1 MRKFLH
7 INLDDRSV
15 ETEELEGEAV
25 VRAGRYL
32 IAKTLV
38 EKGLGKVDPLSPE
51 NPLIFSAGPFAGS
64 NFSNANRLSVG
75 CKSPL
80 THAIKEANV
89 GGQPAQ
95 HLAKLGYRGVI
106 VKGKPADA
114 SKRWGLEIDAEG
126 ARLVEADDTA
136 FLRNYAL
143 CAKLGERYDKNVEVI
158 FPDPNEIQKMV
169 SKNGM
174 NLFYESLEN
183 RKLCCRIRKVEP
195 MRRYLKDLDAYV
207 TGLRRDQNVTRTDT
221 PKLQVDYANRKIL
234 KINPIADWT
243 HDDVWQYV
251 RRHDLPVNRLHGEG
265 FPSVGCG
272 PCTRAVKPGD
282 DPRSGRW
289 WWENEDTRECG
300 LHVNEQ
306 DDGSG
311 I

>member
-1 MRKFLH
+1 MA
-7 INLDDRSV
+7 
-15 ETEELEGEAV
+15 AV
-25 VRAGRYL
+25 
-32 IAKTLV
+32 
-38 EKGLGKVDPLSPE
+38 
-51 NPLIFSAGPFAGS
+51 NPLPESS
-64 NFSNANRLSVG
+64 EVSDLSELFRDLEIEDAEQLETWTAE
-75 CKSPL
+75 KILSW
-80 THAIKEANV
+80 AIKKYH
-89 GGQPAQ
+89 PR
-95 HLAKLGYRGVI
+95 LALS
-106 VKGKPADA
+106 A
-114 SKRWGLEIDAEG
+114 SFGAPEGMALLDMMHRIEPTSRIYVLDTGRLHQATYDLID
-126 ARLVEADDTA
+126 RV
-136 FLRNYAL
+136 R
-143 CAKLGERYDKNVEVI
+143 ERYDKNVEVI
-158 FPDPNEIQKMV
+158 FPAPNEIQKMV

-195 MRRYLKDLDAYV
+195 MRRYLRDLDAYV

-251 RRHDLPVNRLHGEG
+251 RRHDVPVNRLHGED